1 LFYLKAYDSTL
12 DRKHPHAGAPATRTE
27 LSELLGLRLLRAF
40 QNLASDWE
48 RLRVVEHV
56 EALIHRAEAKVGPV
70 VRLVETNIERDEQN
84 GHTGNT
90 V

>member
-1 LFYLKAYDSTL
+1 MPVQLQ
-12 DRKHPHAGAPATRTE
+12 PGPE

-40 QNLASDWE
+40 QSLASDLE

-56 EALIHRAEAKVGPV
+56 EALNHRAEAEAGPV
-70 VRLVETNIERDEQN
+70 VRLVETNIEPDEPN
-84 GHTGNT
+84 GHTGKT